1 MPFLFVALPPGRLR
15 LFDKAEGN
23 KSTDDMAEA
32 PKRQTKIRRMELGG
46 HIVVDPRICHGK
58 PTFKGTRILV
68 QQVLN
73 DVASGK
79 SWEFI
84 SKVRWG
90 GRVSVAA
97 IAEAVALAQK
107 AFLNQQGHLKPTPE
121 GLPVAA

>member
-1 MPFLFVALPPGRLR
+1 MG
-15 LFDKAEGN
+15 
-23 KSTDDMAEA
+23 EA
-32 PKRQTKIRRMELGG
+32 PKKQRKDGRIELGD

-90 GRVSVAA
+90 GRISVAA

-107 AFLNQQGHLKPTPE
+107 AFLNQQGHLKPASDD
-121 GLPVAA
+121 LAVAA

>member
-1 MPFLFVALPPGRLR
+1 
-15 LFDKAEGN
+15 
-23 KSTDDMAEA
+23 MAEA
-32 PKRQTKIRRMELGG
+32 PKKQIKGRRIELSG

-97 IAEAVALAQK
+97 IGEAVQ
-107 AFLNQQGHLKPTPE
+107 HLMPARTFDSYQ
-121 GLPVAA
+121 LPPG